1 MTSTFANLGDP
12 APYHLLAYGTL
23 LGSTLFQSFIGGV
36 VAFRVLPRPQFA
48 SLQSKIFPVYFT
60 LQTLIPAALYLT
72 QPASLSNASLSP
84 STTTTFSTAT
94 NLTIA
99 MAAGGLLNLVL
110 VGPQTTAVMR
120 ERKHQETRDG
130 KKSYDAGPHSKEM
143 EALNRKF
150 AILHGVS
157 SATNLVVL
165 GAVVAYAF
173 LVGARL

>member
-1 MTSTFANLGDP
+1 MTSTFASLGDP

-72 QPASLSNASLSP
+72 QPSSLSNASLSP
-84 STTTTFSTAT
+84 TSTFNTAT

-110 VGPQTTAVMR
+110 VGPQTTAVMK

-130 KKSYDAGPHSKEM
+130 KKSYDAGPHSEEM
-143 EALNRKF
+143 QALNRKF

>member
-1 MTSTFANLGDP
+1 MTSTFASLADP

-48 SLQSKIFPVYFT
+48 SLQSKIFPVYFA
-60 LQTLIPAALYLT
+60 LQSILPVALYLT
-72 QPASLSNASLSP
+72 QPASLSSSP
-84 STTTTFSTAT
+84 TTTTTTTVASPT
-94 NLTIA
+94 NLILA
-99 MAAGGLLNLVL
+99 MGVGGLLNLLL
-110 VGPQTTAVMR
+110 VGPKTTSVMK

-143 EALNRKF
+143 EALNRQF

-165 GAVVAYAF
+165 GAAVAYAF
-173 LVGARL
+173 LVAAKL